1 MNCFA
6 KICLPAFA
14 ALLCACS
21 AADPSERQSARA
33 DSPRQ
38 TAVVSFTKND
48 GGVVSRTFEL
58 EPQPDGAARLV
69 VPADS
74 VPTDAKLFDIVHC
87 AFTAKKGESGFWLF
101 PRGEYG
107 QFDSD
112 NGVFTFKSLIM
123 PFYGMQ
129 TPRGTYIGL
138 VKGFRFGLFTR
149 VSAEKGN
156 YKLSLRSDLYK
167 TAGVKPYEDIVV
179 DYYRLDGEDANYSGI
194 ARFYRNYQLSRGAC
208 KPLKDRF
215 AERPDLRYQVD
226 SIPVR
231 IQYHVA
237 K

>member
-87 AFTAKKGESGFWLF
+87 AFTAKKGEAASGSS
-101 PRGEYG
+101 RAAST
-107 QFDSD
+107 DS
-112 NGVFTFKSLIM
+112 
-123 PFYGMQ
+123 
-129 TPRGTYIGL
+129 
-138 VKGFRFGLFTR
+138 
-149 VSAEKGN
+149 
-156 YKLSLRSDLYK
+156 
-167 TAGVKPYEDIVV
+167 
-179 DYYRLDGEDANYSGI
+179 
-194 ARFYRNYQLSRGAC
+194 
-208 KPLKDRF
+208 
-215 AERPDLRYQVD
+215 
-226 SIPVR
+226 SIPTTEYSPSRV
-231 IQYHVA
+231 
-237 K
+237 

>member
-1 MNCFA
+1 
-6 KICLPAFA
+6 
-14 ALLCACS
+14 
-21 AADPSERQSARA
+21 
-33 DSPRQ
+33 
-38 TAVVSFTKND
+38 
-48 GGVVSRTFEL
+48 
-58 EPQPDGAARLV
+58 
-69 VPADS
+69 
-74 VPTDAKLFDIVHC
+74 
-87 AFTAKKGESGFWLF
+87 
-101 PRGEYG
+101 
-107 QFDSD
+107 
-112 NGVFTFKSLIM
+112 M

-215 AERPDLRYQVD
+215 AERPICAIR
-226 SIPVR
+226 SIPFPYASSTTR
-231 IQYHVA
+231 QSKSPRAA
-237 K
+237 KRSTTRPPTSRR